1 MLLCSCREDSHRT
14 SLIAGNMAYNKLFSC
29 TCSIYI
35 YIFSIHFAPHSKVC
49 IQNTLSEILHACNPT
64 SPLRIVHS
72 FCCSWFLRGIRIKG
86 GFCTGR
92 VLIQGF
98 FFFFYTRNLFSLLLR
113 WFTQVLH
120 GWSVWEGVITSFIF
134 DKTQQ
139 FHCNKWNDSFEFIT
153 KRT

>member
-29 TCSIYI
+29 TCSIYIYI

-72 FCCSWFLRGIRIKG
+72 FCCSWFFEGDSYKR
-86 GFCTGR
+86 R
-92 VLIQGF
+92 VLYWSSFNTGLF
-98 FFFFYTRNLFSLLLR
+98 FFFFIQEICLVCYYADLLKYYT
-113 WFTQVLH
+113 
-120 GWSVWEGVITSFIF
+120 GG
-134 DKTQQ
+134 Q
-139 FHCNKWNDSFEFIT
+139 FEKV
-153 KRT
+153 

>member
-72 FCCSWFLRGIRIKG
+72 FCCSWFFEGDSYKR
-86 GFCTGR
+86 R
-92 VLIQGF
+92 VLYWSSFNTGL
-98 FFFFYTRNLFSLLLR
+98 FFYTRNLFSLLLR

>member
-35 YIFSIHFAPHSKVC
+35 YIYLAYILLLTAKSAFKIRYRKSCMHVTPPH
-49 IQNTLSEILHACNPT
+49 LSGLFIR
-64 SPLRIVHS
+64 SVVHD
-72 FCCSWFLRGIRIKG
+72 FLRGIRIKG

-92 VLIQGF
+92 VLIKGF
-98 FFFFYTRNLFSLLLR
+98 FFFSRNLFSLLLR

>member
-1 MLLCSCREDSHRT
+1 MLLCSCREDSHGT

-35 YIFSIHFAPHSKVC
+35 YSIHFAPHNKSAFKIRYRKSC
-49 IQNTLSEILHACNPT
+49 IQVTPPHLSGLFIR
-64 SPLRIVHS
+64 SVVHD
-72 FCCSWFLRGIRIKG
+72 FLRGIRIKG
-86 GFCTGR
+86 GFYTGR

-98 FFFFYTRNLFSLLLR
+98 FTRILFSLLLR
-113 WFTQVLH
+113 CFTQVLH

-139 FHCNKWNDSFEFIT
+139 FHCNKWSDRFEFIT